1 VLVRLQTA
9 DHIRQASPVQEA
21 QGARAVG
28 DRARIMRFT
37 VCEKEDPVALLF
49 AHRRRGIFSVLL
61 QHHISS
67 RSCPLAPS
75 RPDLR
80 GAFEIIR

>member
-9 DHIRQASPVQEA
+9 DHIRQASTVQEA
-21 QGARAVG
+21 QGALAAG

-49 AHRRRGIFSVLL
+49 AHRRLRIFSSLL
-61 QHHISS
+61 QHHVSS
-67 RSCPLAPS
+67 SGCPLA
-75 RPDLR
+75 
-80 GAFEIIR
+80 